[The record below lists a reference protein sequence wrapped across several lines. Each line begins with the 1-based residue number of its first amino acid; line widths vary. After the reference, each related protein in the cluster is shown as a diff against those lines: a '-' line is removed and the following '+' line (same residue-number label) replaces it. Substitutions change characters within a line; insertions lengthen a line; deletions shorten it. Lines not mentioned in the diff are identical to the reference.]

1 MMVRRLSIFQLI
13 LTFFGLTSNNTNT
26 FRLSIFN
33 QIHEIVFHG
42 KGGYDYNTVYNMPI
56 WLRNY
61 TFNKLKE
68 WYNQETKNPN
78 EDSWTNG
85 MAKEEASKNKQIKVP
100 TYVTKASKK

>member
-1 MMVRRLSIFQLI
+1 VLRRISTSQLI
-13 LTFFGLTSNNTNT
+13 LTFFGLTSNNAPE

-42 KGGYDYNTVYNMPI
+42 QGGYSYDIIYNMPI

-61 TFNKLKE
+61 TFNKLKD
-68 WYNQETKNPN
+68 WYNQSNKNPN
-78 EDSWTNG
+78 EDSWTQG
-85 MAKEEASKNKQIKVP
+85 SIKEEAFKNKKVQIP